1 MNQQQDEAVVIVQS
15 EPSAPASPAKPRGG
29 WRRRLQ
35 SQGLTVMLLALI
47 VYFTVQSPY
56 FLTWSNLLTIVT
68 GAFALGVM
76 AAAQTP
82 LMVSGGFDV
91 SVGSVVAL
99 TTVVF
104 GMLTAGGMQSVLAMV
119 VVLVVAG
126 AVGALNAA
134 LVVAL
139 KVNPLIATLG
149 TMSVFAGLAFLL
161 SSGQTQV
168 VLDPVLD
175 WFTSTRIAGIPVLVI
190 ILVLVYAIA
199 LLVERRTV
207 TGRYVYAIGDSRD
220 AARLAGLPVN
230 RLPFVLYILSA
241 VSAGV
246 AGLIVT
252 GQLGSASP
260 QVGSTY
266 MLAVVT
272 AVILGGTSL
281 SGGRGSV
288 IGTLLAVLILGV
300 LQNGFALLQLS
311 SYVQTVALGVALI
324 VAVLIDHAT
333 RRLET

>member
-1 MNQQQDEAVVIVQS
+1 MSEKLDEAVRTEDPTGPVES
-15 EPSAPASPAKPRGG
+15 SASRSKGG

-35 SQGLTVMLLALI
+35 SQGLTLMLLVLV
-47 VYFTVQSPY
+47 VYFALQSPY
-56 FLTWSNLLTIVT
+56 FLAPSNLLTIVT

-82 LMVSGGFDV
+82 LMISGGFDV
-91 SVGSVVAL
+91 SVGSVVAIV
-99 TTVVF
+99 TVVF
-104 GMLTAGGMQSVLAMV
+104 GMLTTAGLPSMLAMIA
-119 VVLVVAG
+119 VLVVAA
-126 AVGALNAA
+126 AVGAVNAA

-149 TMSVFAGLAFLL
+149 TMSVFSGIAFLL

-207 TGRYVYAIGDSRD
+207 TGRYVYAIGDNRE

-230 RLPFVLYILSA
+230 RLPFLLYILSA

-311 SYVQTVALGVALI
+311 SYVQTVALGIALI
-324 VAVLIDHAT
+324 IAVLIDHAT
-333 RRLET
+333 RRLQS